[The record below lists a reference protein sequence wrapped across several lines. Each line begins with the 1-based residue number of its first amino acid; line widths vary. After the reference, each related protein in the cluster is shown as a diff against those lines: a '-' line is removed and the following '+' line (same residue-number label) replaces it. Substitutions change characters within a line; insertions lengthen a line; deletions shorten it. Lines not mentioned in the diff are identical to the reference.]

1 MPEPTA
7 PCACDKCVEKGNSI
21 EDCESFGMDCDC
33 VQTTTPSQT
42 TTEQGTTTP
51 EPTTVQTTT
60 TPKSTTP
67 AAPCACDKCVELGNS
82 IDDCKLFGMDCDCV
96 QTTTPAQTTTEQGTT
111 TPESTTEQ
119 SSSTLETTTEQGN
132 TTPEAT
138 TEQASTT
145 PEPTTVQATTPPKS
159 TTPAAPCACDKCVE
173 LGNYIEDCES
183 FGMDCDCV
191 QTTTPSQTTTEQ

>member
-1 MPEPTA
+1 MDCDCVQTTTPSQTTTEQGTTTPEATTEQASTTPKSTTEQARTMPEPTA

-21 EDCESFGMDCDC
+21 EDCEAFGMDCDC

-82 IDDCKLFGMDCDCV
+82 IEDCKLFGMDCDCV
-96 QTTTPAQTTTEQGTT
+96 QTTTPSQTTPVQTTTT
-111 TPESTTEQ
+111 
-119 SSSTLETTTEQGN
+119 
-132 TTPEAT
+132 
-138 TEQASTT
+138 
-145 PEPTTVQATTPPKS
+145 PKS
-159 TTPAAPCACDKCVE
+159 TTPAA
-173 LGNYIEDCES
+173 
-183 FGMDCDCV
+183 
-191 QTTTPSQTTTEQ
+191 

>member
-1 MPEPTA
+1 M
-7 PCACDKCVEKGNSI
+7 
-21 EDCESFGMDCDC
+21 
-33 VQTTTPSQT
+33 
-42 TTEQGTTTP
+42 QGTTTP

-119 SSSTLETTTEQGN
+119 SSSTPEPTTKQG
-132 TTPEAT
+132 T
-138 TEQASTT
+138 TT
-145 PEPTTVQATTPPKS
+145 PEPTTVQTTTPPKS

-173 LGNYIEDCES
+173 KGNSIEDCES

-191 QTTTPSQTTTEQ
+191 QTTTPSQTTTEQGTTTPE